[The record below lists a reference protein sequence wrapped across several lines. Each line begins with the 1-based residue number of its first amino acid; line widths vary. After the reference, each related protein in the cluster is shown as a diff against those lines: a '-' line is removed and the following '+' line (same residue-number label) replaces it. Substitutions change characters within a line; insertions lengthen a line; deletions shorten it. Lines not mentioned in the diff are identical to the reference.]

1 MHLLQ
6 GPPLQPRL
14 PEVSKRRGTPRSG
27 EAPHHLHALPDP
39 GAEPEV
45 PAVAH
50 GSVQMPYDEPRVLL
64 LQVNGAQLGAL
75 SGTVPD
81 TRRRPQLVASQS
93 RTQPFVVRTS
103 SLQGKTSFFGPPPV
117 PVSKAVH
124 GAQPSS
130 RLTVAGASEPSPV
143 VAAWSIQPQFS
154 FRFEPATGPAASPL
168 RRKEQSAGACLRRCG
183 STSSA
188 SRVGLGLDEHLVD
201 VCVFD
206 SGYVS

>member
-1 MHLLQ
+1 MLMRSYSSMEPLSIPVLLHFFRTSWSTGRSQGADVPVHLLQ

-75 SGTVPD
+75 SGKLEAVIG
-81 TRRRPQLVASQS
+81 
-93 RTQPFVVRTS
+93 VR
-103 SLQGKTSFFGPPPV
+103 V
-117 PVSKAVH
+117 
-124 GAQPSS
+124 
-130 RLTVAGASEPSPV
+130 
-143 VAAWSIQPQFS
+143 
-154 FRFEPATGPAASPL
+154 
-168 RRKEQSAGACLRRCG
+168 
-183 STSSA
+183 
-188 SRVGLGLDEHLVD
+188 
-201 VCVFD
+201 
-206 SGYVS
+206 